1 MGARYLRPA
10 TGLLLVGCLCTATAR
25 ADRLSLEEVLGRL
38 AEDGHSVLYSSD
50 VVRPGVVLDLP
61 HISLSTFRRAL
72 SSMHLS
78 LRRVGDH
85 WVITPTDGAT
95 QGPTIL
101 RIRSTTGE
109 PLRLVEARW
118 RGRRYPIE
126 ANDDGDYP
134 LALKPG
140 TLVTVHAQGHR
151 PALARVAV
159 TTDVVLAP
167 SSIVESIIVTG
178 TRHRLTP
185 QSVTGSITTLTAED
199 LSTVPSLG
207 GDALRAAAQL
217 PGMSSMGVSAKP
229 RIRGGL
235 QDEMLIRLDG
245 VELLDSYH
253 LADFQS
259 IFSAI
264 DDRAVAAVDVYTGG
278 FPARYGNRMSGVM
291 DVIPGP
297 PEGEPQSEIGISL
310 LSLLANVHGT
320 SDDGAIEY
328 VASARRGNLDQIIK
342 QVDSDLGRP
351 RYYDAFAR
359 VRRRL
364 TPRASVWAGA
374 FFSKDD
380 VRLTEDETAARSN
393 IDSRY
398 LWVGVEVDDGAD
410 LSSTSTLA
418 YTWSRRNKRLDD
430 LDDDSGAGGFLNH
443 ELALDE
449 VSARTDV
456 RWRRGQLLM
465 ETGAEAEYG
474 RGRYDSTAW
483 VDRKTMGEVLSGSA
497 IRSHD
502 IQVSPEGWSG
512 GVYWAAGFPL
522 TGRLLL
528 QPGIRWDFQSF
539 DPNGTTYHLSPRLG
553 MSFQATDL
561 LTFRVDAGRFRQP
574 QGLHELQV
582 ADGVATFSRP
592 QSADHGIL
600 GVQWMPTAQW
610 ELHAEVY
617 EKRYRRTSRRF
628 ENLFNPFVLVPE
640 LEPDR
645 VAVDPRRARARG
657 ADLALRHHFSE
668 RASAALRY
676 SYMDAEDRIGSEWV
690 PRRWS
695 QRHSAN
701 ATVSWRGTRIMAAVS
716 LTWHSGWWGA
726 ELPET
731 VPSGTTLPVSSIM
744 SNLELDDYVSLD
756 VSLRRT
762 WRVGRSRVTGFIG
775 VTNLGDRDN
784 VAGIEYDAEED
795 GGVVTFERQ
804 RETLVPLVPS
814 AGVLVTF

>member
-1 MGARYLRPA
+1 MGARHLRPT

-25 ADRLSLEEVLGRL
+25 ADRLSLEEVVSRL
-38 AEDGHSVLYSSD
+38 AEDGHSVLYSSN
-50 VVRPGVVLDLP
+50 VVGPGVVLELP
-61 HISLSTFRRAL
+61 HISISAFRRAL
-72 SSMHLS
+72 SSMQLS

-85 WVITPTDGAT
+85 WVITPRDGAT
-95 QGPTIL
+95 HAPPVL
-101 RIRSTTGE
+101 RIRSVTGE

-118 RGRRYPIE
+118 RGRRYPLT
-126 ANDDGDYP
+126 ANEDGNYP
-134 LALKPG
+134 VPLDPG
-140 TLVTVHAQGHR
+140 TLVTVHAEGHR
-151 PALARVAV
+151 PVLARVAV
-159 TTDVVLAP
+159 TTEVILAP
-167 SSIVESIIVTG
+167 GPLVESMIVTG
-178 TRHRLTP
+178 THHRLAP

-199 LSTVPSLG
+199 LATAPSLG

-245 VELLDSYH
+245 VDLLDSYH

-264 DDRAVAAVDVYTGG
+264 DDRAIAAVDVYTGG

-310 LSLLANVHGT
+310 FSLLANVHGA
-320 SDDGAIEY
+320 SEDGATEY
-328 VASARRGNLDQIIK
+328 AASARRGNLDQIIK
-342 QVDSDLGRP
+342 QVDPGLGTP

-359 VRRRL
+359 IGRRL
-364 TPRASVWAGA
+364 TPHARVWAGS

-398 LWVGVEVDDGAD
+398 LWFRLELDDGAG
-410 LSSTSTLA
+410 LSSASTLA
-418 YTWSRRNKRLDD
+418 YTWSRRNKKLNDR
-430 LDDDSGAGGFLNH
+430 DDDSGAAGFLDH
-443 ELALDE
+443 ELALDK

-456 RWRRGQLLM
+456 SWRKGKLLM

-483 VDRKTMGEVLSGSA
+483 VDSKTMGEVLSGGA

-502 IQVSPEGWSG
+502 IRVDPQGWSG
-512 GVYWAAGFPL
+512 GVYWAAGLPL
-522 TGRLLL
+522 TARLLL

-539 DPNGTTYHLSPRLG
+539 DPNGTTYCVSPRLG
-553 MSFQATDL
+553 LRYQPTDL
-561 LTFRVDAGRFRQP
+561 VTFRFDAGRFHQP
-574 QGLHELQV
+574 QALHELQV

-592 QSADHGIL
+592 QSADHGIV
-600 GVQWMPTAQW
+600 GVQWMPTAHW
-610 ELHAEVY
+610 ELRAEVY
-617 EKRYRRTSRRF
+617 EKRYRRTRQRF

-645 VAVDPRRARARG
+645 VALDPKRARARG
-657 ADLALRHHFSE
+657 ADLELRHHFSE
-668 RASAALRY
+668 HASAALRY
-676 SYMDAEDRIGSEWV
+676 SYMDAEDRIDSEWV
-690 PRRWS
+690 TRRWS

-701 ATVSWRGTRIMAAVS
+701 ATVSWRGTRTTAALS
-716 LTWHSGWWGA
+716 LTWHSGWRGA
-726 ELPET
+726 ALPKN
-731 VPSGTTLPVSSIM
+731 VPAGTTLPIHSIM
-744 SNLELDDYVSLD
+744 SNVELDDFVSLD
-756 VSLRRT
+756 ATLRRS
-762 WRVGRSRVTGFIG
+762 WRLGRSRVMGFVG

-784 VAGIEYDAEED
+784 VAGIDYDAEEA

-804 RETLVPLVPS
+804 RETLMPLVPS
-814 AGVLVTF
+814 AGVLITF